1 MDLLFSDRTLAGL
14 YDALCPREERDDLD
28 YYLPLVLASE
38 AVLDVGCGTGTLL
51 REARERGHT
60 GRLVGLD
67 PAPAMLE
74 RARRRHNI
82 EWTLGALSSVAWD
95 HEFDLVVMTGHA
107 FQTLVNDTEI
117 GETLA
122 GVRRALTRHGRFAF
136 ETRNPR
142 ARAWEL
148 WHSTYG
154 REIRDAAGAT
164 VLVATEVVRPF
175 DGRLVSFTHTFS
187 GTGLTTPL
195 VSESTQRFVE
205 VEELRS
211 YVAEAGL
218 IMQECYGDWDRRPFT
233 GSDPEIIVVA
243 RKAEGR
249 SPIPASGTRPLA
261 VSSQ

>member
-1 MDLLFSDRTLAGL
+1 MVDLLFSDCTLAEL
-14 YDALCPREERDDLD
+14 YDALCPREERRDLD

-74 RARRRHNI
+74 RANRRHDI
-82 EWTLGALSSVAWD
+82 EWTLGDLSSAAWD

-107 FQTLVNDTEI
+107 FQTLVADTEI
-117 GETLA
+117 RQTLA
-122 GVRRALTRHGRFAF
+122 GVQRALTRHGRFAF

-154 REIRDAAGAT
+154 REIRGGDGAT

-175 DGRLVSFTHTFS
+175 DGRVVSFKHTF
-187 GTGLTTPL
+187 TGVGLIMPL
-195 VSESTQRFVE
+195 VSETTLRFVDA
-205 VEELRS
+205 EELIS
-211 YVAEAGL
+211 YLAEVGL
-218 IMQECYGDWDRRPFT
+218 VVQEFYGDWDRRPFT
-233 GSDPEIIVVA
+233 DADPEIIVIA
-243 RKAEGR
+243 
-249 SPIPASGTRPLA
+249 GTT
-261 VSSQ
+261 

>member
-1 MDLLFSDRTLAGL
+1 MDLLFADRTLAGL

-51 REARERGHT
+51 HEARERGHA

-74 RARRRHNI
+74 RARRRRDI
-82 EWTLGALSSVAWD
+82 EWTLGDLSSVSWE

-107 FQTLVNDTEI
+107 FQTLVTDTELR
-117 GETLA
+117 LA
-122 GVRRALTRHGRFAF
+122 RAGGRRALTRHGRFAF

-142 ARAWEL
+142 ARAWEQ
-148 WHSTYG
+148 WHSTYS

-164 VLVATEVVRPF
+164 VRVATDVMRPF
-175 DGRLVSFTHTFS
+175 DGRLVSFTHTFT

-195 VSESTQRFVE
+195 VSESTLRFVE
-205 VEELRS
+205 AEELLS

-218 IMQECYGDWDRRPFT
+218 IVQECYGDWDRRAFT
-233 GSDPEIIVVA
+233 DVDREIVVIA
-243 RKAEGR
+243 R
-249 SPIPASGTRPLA
+249 PA
-261 VSSQ
+261 